1 MNKNSINEVAKTYQR
16 LVEAARQSPPMP
28 LEAPDSDEVDT
39 YSPTGDPVGD
49 SALRSIDELIAHNIL
64 KQINDILQQLANCE
78 QTNNCE
84 YLKSEYIRLTR
95 YLQAF
100 QGLVESAP
108 PQNQRPSIPP
118 APDDYLEEPNEG
130 NPDPRPTD
138 LRYISPGV
146 VNDILQQLAYCN
158 QTGNCTQEEIDRLMR
173 LYYEWTSWR
182 QRYG

>member
-39 YSPTGDPVGD
+39 YSPTGDPASD
-49 SALRSIDELIAHNIL
+49 SALRQIDPGIIQGIL
-64 KQINDILQQLANCE
+64 NQINDILQQLANCN

-95 YLQAF
+95 YLQAL

-108 PQNQRPSIPP
+108 PRNQGPSIPL
-118 APDDYLEEPNEG
+118 APDDYIEEPNEG
-130 NPDPRPTD
+130 NPDPKPTD
-138 LRYISPGV
+138 VRYIIPGV
-146 VNDILQQLAYCN
+146 INDILQQLAYCN